1 MPKIKNYF
9 TNKEN
14 YNMVKNRNSEIE
26 FSEVN
31 VKFENFMNKK
41 LTNIM

>member
-1 MPKIKNYF
+1 MEKNS
-9 TNKEN
+9 NN
-14 YNMVKNRNSEIE
+14 EIE